1 MTVFLASTKHP
12 SVSGR
17 RVGIYTA
24 VVRLLW
30 TVILL
35 PLWLSGCGSEPKPA
49 PPVKK
54 AESPKPADESRR
66 FPLANQVDT
75 RVEDR
80 EILGKP
86 FMPGGTVARYKK
98 GKTEYEMFLAKMP
111 SATDAATTLP
121 DWRSAMTD
129 AKLVPSFGGYF
140 GMDGGRPVFVFSK
153 GAWIAGVAGL
163 PEKEADLAARDLA
176 SRIEF

>member
-1 MTVFLASTKHP
+1 MND
-12 SVSGR
+12 R
-17 RVGIYTA
+17 RVGRERAAWIYTA

-30 TVILL
+30 TVIVL
-35 PLWLSGCGSEPKPA
+35 PLLAGGCGSEPKPA

-54 AESPKPADESRR
+54 KAEAPRPADESRR

-75 RVEDR
+75 RIVEK
-80 EILGKP
+80 EIMGKP

-111 SATDAATTLP
+111 SPTDAATTLP
-121 DWRSAMTD
+121 DWRGALRD
-129 AKLVPSFGGYF
+129 PKLVPSFGGYF
-140 GMDGGRPVFVFSK
+140 GMDGERPLFVFSK

-176 SRIEF
+176 GRIEF